1 MSLSTNKRRIIL
13 GVLLVGSIGA
23 AVSVSSPPEGAVVQP
38 AGGTKSPVRSAERNA
53 TGSALVPRESDA
65 ENRVERLSVRLIDS
79 ELSPVF
85 SVSAKPIRPGMA
97 SAEKQVEVP
106 PTAPP
111 LPFRFLGRMQEDRA
125 SAVFLAIEDRNL
137 VVRSGDTI
145 DEIYRVESIDGGNIE
160 FTYLPLKQK
169 QVLPVGERS

>member
-1 MSLSTNKRRIIL
+1 MLPFPYRPLQRARSFNLQEAQNPPC
-13 GVLLVGSIGA
+13 
-23 AVSVSSPPEGAVVQP
+23 AVQ
-38 AGGTKSPVRSAERNA
+38 
-53 TGSALVPRESDA
+53 REI
-65 ENRVERLSVRLIDS
+65 RVERLSVRLIDS